1 MDHLLRLPEVRNAVG
16 LKTTAIYD
24 AIRKGRFPSPVR
36 IGDRA
41 VAWRE
46 ADIEAWIGTRPST
59 ANSSAHN
66 TKSDPA

>member
-1 MDHLLRLPEVRNAVG
+1 MNHLLRLPEVRDAVG

-24 AIRKGRFPSPVR
+24 AIRKGSFPSPVR

-46 ADIEAWIGTRPST
+46 SDIEAWISARPST
-59 ANSSAHN
+59 GTSSAHN
-66 TKSDPA
+66 TRSDPA